1 MMKIM
6 FKSWN
11 DEEYKQVSIK
21 ELKELKAQ
29 ADKDSSGGSWGFEV
43 ITIEK
48 IDDENNIIYL
58 KLNEFE
64 C

>member
-6 FKSWN
+6 FKKWN

-21 ELKELKAQ
+21 ELEELKAK

-43 ITIEK
+43 IAIEK
-48 IDDENNIIYL
+48 IDVENNIIYL

>member
-43 ITIEK
+43 IAIEK
-48 IDDENNIIYL
+48 IDVENNIIYL

>member
-21 ELKELKAQ
+21 ELKELKVQ

-43 ITIEK
+43 IAIEK
-48 IDDENNIIYL
+48 IDVENNIIYL

>member
-6 FKSWN
+6 FKKWN

-43 ITIEK
+43 IAIEK
-48 IDDENNIIYL
+48 IDVENNIIYL

>member
-6 FKSWN
+6 FKDWN
-11 DEEYKQVSIK
+11 DKEYRQVSIK
-21 ELKELKAQ
+21 ELEELKAK

-43 ITIEK
+43 IAIEK
-48 IDDENNIIYL
+48 IDVENNIIYL

>member
-58 KLNEFE
+58 KLNEFD